1 MLKRNAQESKMIC
14 TDSEQELLYL
24 TVKVQF
30 NVVVV
35 VVVVIFFLV
44 MGRLDRS
51 VFSDFI
57 D

>member
-1 MLKRNAQESKMIC
+1 MIC
-14 TDSEQELLYL
+14 TDSEEELLYL
-24 TVKVQF
+24 TAKVQF
-30 NVVVV
+30 N

>member
-1 MLKRNAQESKMIC
+1 MIC
-14 TDSEQELLYL
+14 TDSEQDLLYL

-30 NVVVV
+30 NV

>member
-1 MLKRNAQESKMIC
+1 MIC
-14 TDSEQELLYL
+14 TDSEQDLLYL

-30 NVVVV
+30 N